1 MNDKFRIIV
10 LKSGVLLGDDTL
22 KSVPLGDDTHQKR
35 LFCLL
40 LKCDKEVKFHYH
52 TRHGK
57 SGKKQSRS
65 TVLTDG
71 LVCFYQASQLFQ
83 IRTFDRPP
91 ILWYDE
97 INKEQEVSL

>member
-40 LKCDKEVKFHYH
+40 LKCDKEVF
-52 TRHGK
+52 
-57 SGKKQSRS
+57 
-65 TVLTDG
+65 
-71 LVCFYQASQLFQ
+71 
-83 IRTFDRPP
+83 
-91 ILWYDE
+91 
-97 INKEQEVSL
+97 